1 MEFELIKKDLQ
12 ISGSL
17 VARERDTVYFE
28 ASLDQDKTGFVYAPS
43 KKRIYNTDEL
53 KKAIDVNVFELIPTS
68 PEIELDLIPRPVYNE
83 ATRSLELANGTIASQ
98 SIQISELQS
107 EVANLTAISAS
118 LDIELDSERLLR
130 VTAESNAESL
140 RTQFAIITDTLQSN
154 IQRMTLEGIENS
166 SLKGRNE
173 GQNAT
178 IESLKKQVDSLTE
191 QLNGKNARLAEGAKA
206 GADITAR
213 IIEKENAAATDI
225 FYDSVVDDNGGGK
238 WINGPTIELFNFS
251 VDEQVVTVSQN
262 VDDNANWL
270 SFPSSITLKSQEKIQ
285 ITLGTDKDLINS
297 VGPTARFLGIFGG
310 GSARQYK
317 GTLAFKTKNGTIS
330 FSTTLDK
337 HRKR

>member
-1 MEFELIKKDLQ
+1 MIKKDLQ

-225 FYDSVVDDNGGGK
+225 FYDSIVDDNGGGK
-238 WINGPTIELFNFS
+238 WINGPTVELFNFS

-285 ITLGTDKDLINS
+285 ITLGTDRDLINN

>member
-1 MEFELIKKDLQ
+1 MIKKDLQ

-17 VARERDTVYFE
+17 VARDRDTVYFE
-28 ASLDQDKTGFVYAPS
+28 ASSDQDKTGFVYAPS

-83 ATRSLELANGTIASQ
+83 VTRSLELANGTIASQ

-107 EVANLTAISAS
+107 EVSNLTAISAS

-140 RTQFAIITDTLQSN
+140 RTQFAILTDTMQGN

-191 QLNGKNARLAEGAKA
+191 QLNGKNARLAEGAKS

-225 FYDSVVDDNGGGK
+225 FYDSIVSEKGGGK
-238 WINGPTIELFNFS
+238 WINGPTVELFNFS
-251 VDEQVVTVSQN
+251 VDVQTVTISQN

-270 SFPSSITLKSQEKIQ
+270 SFPPSITLQPQEKVS
-285 ITLGTDKDLINS
+285 ITLGTNRDLINS
-297 VGPTARFLGIFGG
+297 VGPNERFLGIFGG

-317 GTLAFKTKNGTIS
+317 GTLAFKTPNGTIS

-337 HRKR
+337 HRTR